1 MAYVYRH
8 IRLDKNI
15 PFYIG
20 IGVGYRANQK
30 HKRSLYWQRIV
41 SKYGYRIEIIMDDLT
56 WEQAVEKEKEF
67 IKLYGRKDKKQGPLA
82 NLTDGGEGMLGFI
95 VSEKTKNKLSA
106 DRKGICPR
114 PAGWK
119 MPQSG
124 IEKMRISNK
133 GHKRCV
139 GRILSQET
147 KDKIRKALIGQ
158 PPTTGRAIIKY
169 DMTGNFV
176 SEYKSANEVERKM
189 NMTASNITAAC
200 RKRMR
205 GKYLYNKYIWRYK
218 DDIVSEYGCV
228 VNKIPITASET
239 PVVRSIESRR
249 KGAKLNI
256 EMAEEIRCSKLSGNV
271 LAVKYGVTS
280 TCIYAIKN
288 GETWVK

>member
-124 IEKMRISNK
+124 IEKMRASNK
-133 GHKRCV
+133 GHKRGV
-139 GRILSQET
+139 GRILSQES

-158 PPTTGRAIIKY
+158 PPTTGRAIVQY
-169 DMTGNFV
+169 DLVGEFV
-176 SEYKSANEVERKM
+176 SEYKSASEVHRKT
-189 NMTASNITAAC
+189 NIVASNITATC

-205 GKYLYNKYIWRYK
+205 GRHLYGKFVWRYK
-218 DDIVSEYGCV
+218 DDIISEYGSV
-228 VNKIPITASET
+228 VSKIRISEDET
-239 PVVRSIESRR
+239 PIVRSIESRR
-249 KGAKLNI
+249 KGSKLNM
-256 EMAEEIRCSKLSGNV
+256 EMVEEIRRSSLLGSE
-271 LAVKYGVTS
+271 LAIKYGVTS
-280 TCIYAIKN
+280 TCIYDIINRK
-288 GETWVK
+288 TWVK